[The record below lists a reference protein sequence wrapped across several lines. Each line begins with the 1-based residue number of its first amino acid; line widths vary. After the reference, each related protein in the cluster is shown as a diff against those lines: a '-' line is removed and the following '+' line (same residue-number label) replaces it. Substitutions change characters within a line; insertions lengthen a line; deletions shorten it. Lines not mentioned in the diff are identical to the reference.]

1 VVSPHDGADGSG
13 RRRGGGGA
21 RVLEALA
28 MREVAVIADD
38 LTGAADCGIAFAVA
52 GVTTFV
58 AFAEGPVPARARVV
72 AIDTD
77 SRQLSRAGAEERAR
91 AAGRRAV
98 DEGWRTIYR
107 KIDSTL
113 RGHVGAE
120 LAATLAVAG
129 RAEGQDRLLVVAPAF
144 PAVGRTTQDGRV
156 LVGGVPLD
164 ETEVWRKSGMAGP
177 SEPASMLRVAG
188 VPSEVAPLA
197 TVRAGPEA
205 LAGTLAELV
214 RRGVRAVVCDAAE
227 EGDLTCVA
235 EAGARLAI
243 PPLWA
248 GSAGLARHLPAA
260 LGLAREASAPA
271 AIEATADGPVLLLVG
286 SRSSV
291 SREQARRVAAQP
303 DVETIALPPED
314 LLAGGPDLGRASARV
329 AAALAAGRDVLVLIS
344 LETVLG
350 LEQGPALAAALA
362 RLAAAHV
369 SMLRGLV
376 ATGGDVAR
384 AALQALG
391 ASGIELVGEVEP
403 GIPLG
408 LARGARTLPVVTK
421 AGAFGSEEALSRCRA
436 ALRRAPAAPGRS

>member
-1 VVSPHDGADGSG
+1 
-13 RRRGGGGA
+13 
-21 RVLEALA
+21 

-52 GVTTFV
+52 GVQTFV
-58 AFAEGPVPARARVV
+58 AFADGPVPATARVV
-72 AIDTD
+72 AVDTD
-77 SRQLSRAGAEERAR
+77 SRQLTRAAAEERAR
-91 AAGRRAV
+91 AAARRAV
-98 DEGWRTIYR
+98 DEGWRTLYR

-129 RAEGQDRLLVVAPAF
+129 QAGGQERLLVVAPAF
-144 PAVGRTTQDGRV
+144 PAAGRTTREGRV

-164 ETEVWRKSGMAGP
+164 ETEVWRTSGMTGP
-177 SEPASMLRVAG
+177 SEPAAMLREAG
-188 VPSEVAPLA
+188 VQAEVASLA
-197 TVRAGPEA
+197 EVRAGPDA
-205 LAGTLAELV
+205 LARTLAELA
-214 RRGVRAVVCDAAE
+214 RRGVRAVVCDAVE
-227 EGDLTCVA
+227 EGDLAGVA
-235 EAGARLAI
+235 EAAARLASS
-243 PPLWA
+243 PLWA

-260 LGLAREASAPA
+260 LRLARQASPTASA
-271 AIEATADGPVLLLVG
+271 EATADGPVLLLVG

-303 DVETIALPPED
+303 GVETIALEPEE
-314 LLAGGPDLGRASARV
+314 LLGGGPGMARASAV
-329 AAALAAGRDVLVLIS
+329 LAAALAARRDVLVLVG
-344 LETVLG
+344 LETMLG

-362 RLAAAHV
+362 RFAVEHAGALG
-369 SMLRGLV
+369 GLV

-391 ASGIELVGEVEP
+391 ASGVELVGEVEP

-421 AGAFGSEEALSRCRA
+421 AGAFGSEDALVRCRT
-436 ALRRAPAAPGRS
+436 ALRRAPARRS